1 MRQGRQRPHADER
14 RSSQMPLIWTGHT
27 LEHPGRNLQPAIRLQ
42 SAQRAAE
49 NISVRLADSLMDG
62 HAQRRPG
69 MPRVQKLTENGP
81 VGVLKPC
88 STTNAG
94 RTRRLPVE
102 HRIKPISTTSRCGR
116 RHEFRRRSGRR
127 CGRALPSLR
136 NTPTGGLPHQPAEAP
151 LIETEMVSR
160 PSQPPL
166 LSRIA

>member
-69 MPRVQKLTENGP
+69 MPRVQKLPENGP

-88 STTNAG
+88 STMRFAHTARSATG
-94 RTRRLPVE
+94 
-102 HRIKPISTTSRCGR
+102 HRSHCKMPMTHPA
-116 RHEFRRRSGRR
+116 RHRENRPET
-127 CGRALPSLR
+127 LPSAAPKIGCRAGEGQSLR
-136 NTPTGGLPHQPAEAP
+136 DPFGQTRAALQ
-151 LIETEMVSR
+151 
-160 PSQPPL
+160 
-166 LSRIA
+166 